1 MRGLAAIVLVVASVG
16 ASGAFAHGG
25 GLDALGCHNDRKA
38 GVYHCHR
45 GAQAG
50 QSFSSKAE
58 AQKALAADSKP
69 EITGTPRIVDGD
81 TIWIGETKIRLH
93 GIDAPETRQV

>member
-38 GVYHCHR
+38 GVYHCHK
-45 GAQAG
+45 GVK
-50 QSFSSKAE
+50 SHPIMTP
-58 AQKALAADSKP
+58 P
-69 EITGTPRIVDGD
+69 ESLR
-81 TIWIGETKIRLH
+81 
-93 GIDAPETRQV
+93 